1 MNNEERYQQNAARA
15 ADEISYNEGPGIT
28 RADSKAKTKPFRVR
42 ICLDGYRS
50 MTLSFEA
57 ENKTKALKYAQA
69 RWPKAKCE
77 VLL

>member
-1 MNNEERYQQNAARA
+1 MNSEERYQQNAARA
-15 ADEISYNEGPGIT
+15 ADEISYSEGPGVT
-28 RADSKAKTKPFRVR
+28 WADPKARTKPFRVR
-42 ICLDGYRS
+42 ICRDGYRS
-50 MTLSFEA
+50 RTLSFDA